1 MKNRALILTITFL
14 IVIGLVFTITN
25 SKKESLS
32 NSSKESVVLASTFPI
47 FQIVRNVVNGSNE
60 VKAELMLPS
69 QMGCPHDYV
78 LTPQDM
84 RKLATAD
91 VLVINGLGMEEFLG
105 APLKKAN
112 AKLQLIDS
120 SRDITDLLKYNG
132 AGGCSGCSG
141 CSSCDPTSCETDQH
155 ADEKFSTI
163 NPHLW
168 VSPRLVKKLAK
179 NIAEDLSKIY
189 PKSRELFLNNAD
201 KFSKKLTVLIE
212 EFETLNDKLANNRI
226 IQTQGIFDYL
236 ARDAGLQI
244 VGIMQHYGQEPS
256 AAELIE
262 LVKIIE
268 NTKAGA
274 IFSQPQYS
282 DKVARTLAKQ
292 TGIKI
297 IKLDPLATGPD
308 SAPIDYYESTM
319 RQNIEIIK
327 EALGKK

>member
-1 MKNRALILTITFL
+1 MKNRALISTIAL
-14 IVIGLVFTITN
+14 LVVIGLVFTLSN
-25 SKKESLS
+25 SKKDSLS
-32 NSSKESVVLASTFPI
+32 NKEHGKSVVLASTFPI
-47 FQIVRNVVNGSNE
+47 FQVVRNVVNGSNE

-120 SRDITDLLKYNG
+120 SRGITALLNYNG
-132 AGGCSGCSG
+132 AGGCSGCS
-141 CSSCDPTSCETDQH
+141 SCDSTSCGTQKP
-155 ADEKFSTI
+155 ADNTISTI

-212 EFETLNDKLANNRI
+212 EFETFNDKLANNRI

-308 SAPIDYYESTM
+308 SAPIDYYESKM
-319 RQNIEIIK
+319 RENIEIIK

>member
-1 MKNRALILTITFL
+1 MKNKTIVTVIILLVALGLFL
-14 IVIGLVFTITN
+14 QFSN
-25 SKKESLS
+25 SK
-32 NSSKESVVLASTFPI
+32 SKTSTNITQKKVVLASTFPI
-47 FQIVRNVVNGSNE
+47 YQVVRNVVKDCDE

-84 RKLATAD
+84 SKLATAD

-105 APLKKAN
+105 ALVKKAN
-112 AKLQLIDS
+112 ARLKVIDS
-120 SRDITDLLKYNG
+120 SVGITDLLNYNG

-141 CSSCDPTSCETDQH
+141 CGSTSCGSQKT
-155 ADEKFSTI
+155 AGKKISTI

-168 VSPRLVKKLAK
+168 VSPRLVKKLAR
-179 NIAEDLSKIY
+179 NVAEELAKIY
-189 PKSRELFLNNAD
+189 PQSKDQFSRNAD
-201 KFSKKLTVLIE
+201 DFSQKLSVL
-212 EFETLNDKLANNRI
+212 TDKLKNLKNELTNNRI
-226 IQTQGIFDYL
+226 IQTQGIFDYM
-236 ARDAGLQI
+236 ARDAGLEI

-256 AAELIE
+256 AAELID

-268 NTKAGA
+268 NQKAGA

-297 IKLDPLATGPD
+297 IKLDPIATGPED
-308 SAPIDYYESTM
+308 APIDYYESM
-319 RQNIEIIK
+319 MHKNIEIIRNSLGEK
-327 EALGKK
+327 E

>member
-1 MKNRALILTITFL
+1 MKNKILILGTTL
-14 IVIGLVFTITN
+14 LVAIGFVLT
-25 SKKESLS
+25 LS
-32 NSSKESVVLASTFPI
+32 NSKEKSATVKNKESKKIVLASTFPI
-47 FQIVRNVVNGSNE
+47 FQVVRNVVNGSNE

-105 APLKKAN
+105 APIKKAN
-112 AKLQLIDS
+112 AKLTVIDS
-120 SRDITDLLKYNG
+120 SRDITDLLNYNG
-132 AGGCSGCSG
+132 AGGCSGCS
-141 CSSCDPTSCETDQH
+141 SCGSTSCGTQKP
-155 ADEKFSTI
+155 ADNTISTI

-179 NIAEDLSKIY
+179 NIAEDLSEIY
-189 PKSRELFLNNAD
+189 PKSRELFFNNAD
-201 KFSKKLTVLIE
+201 QFSKKISVLSE

-226 IQTQGIFDYL
+226 IQTQGIFDYM
-236 ARDAGLQI
+236 ARDAKLQI

-262 LVKIIE
+262 LIKIIE
-268 NTKAGA
+268 HTKAGA
-274 IFSQPQYS
+274 LFSQPQYS

-308 SAPIDYYESTM
+308 NAPIDYYESTM
-319 RQNIEIIK
+319 RKNIEIIK
-327 EALGKK
+327 ETLGKE